1 MQQGECLFK
10 KGNSS
15 KTFYFLL
22 KGKIELIVE
31 DPNNP
36 TEFKFSKNVDEFDF
50 FGLKSSGGNDI
61 RNEYARVVTDKCFVI
76 QIDRDN
82 YENIVKKTQLS
93 VSEQKIDFL
102 LRYVPRLRAVG
113 RNVIQELEVFFM
125 KVVYTQGYL
134 VSK

>member
-1 MQQGECLFK
+1 MHQGECLFK
-10 KGNSS
+10 KGDSS

-36 TEFKFSKNVDEFDF
+36 NEFKFSKNVDEFDF
-50 FGLKSSGGNDI
+50 FALKSSGSGGGHDI
-61 RNEYARVVTDKCFVI
+61 RNDYARVVTDKCFVI
-76 QIDRDN
+76 HIDRDN

-125 KVVYTQGYL
+125 KVVYT
-134 VSK
+134 